1 MTINERVR
9 YFRKD
14 ILHMNQTE
22 FARSIGMKQTSVSSF
37 EKEGAT
43 VSDQSIKAISSV
55 YSIREEWLRAGEE
68 PMYKTQETF
77 DLNKF
82 AKEHGASDLDL
93 KIVKAYFAL
102 DPQIRKMLLDHFKAE
117 LEDDGQSDHCTANQN
132 DVKNQNNPDNLK
144 DSDESDDSDYID
156 CSEFFN
162 DSDNFDFFD
171 ENESDVVFT
180 SKKRKKSLGLQG

>member
-43 VSDQSIKAISSV
+43 VSDQSLKAISSV
-55 YSIREEWLRAGEE
+55 HNIREEWLRTGEE

-82 AKEHGASDLDL
+82 AKERGASELDL

-102 DPQIRKMLLDHFKAE
+102 DPKIRKMLLDHFKAE
-117 LEDDGQSDHCTANQN
+117 LA
-132 DVKNQNNPDNLK
+132 
-144 DSDESDDSDYID
+144 
-156 CSEFFN
+156 
-162 DSDNFDFFD
+162 D
-171 ENESDVVFT
+171 ENEHPKTPEELESQYKVEDA
-180 SKKRKKSLGLQG
+180 G